1 MNSLEQELRRLMLV
15 NEPNIASIVQSFVP
29 SIYIDLQVKTR
40 SDVRRYTFRFEH
52 FMNRFYPIIPTS
64 ILQSYLQGIPF
75 QYKAKI
81 YYKTTQQ
88 QVVLFTTNDLESL
101 DSIQQSIDQ
110 SIPNQRIIL

>member
-1 MNSLEQELRRLMLV
+1 MNSLEQELRRLNLV
-15 NEPNIASIVQSFVP
+15 NEPNIASIVQSFAP

-40 SDVRRYTFRFEH
+40 SDVRQYTFGFEH
-52 FMNRFYPIIPTS
+52 FMIRFYPIIPTS

-88 QVVLFTTNDLESL
+88 KVILFTTNDLESL
-101 DSIQQSIDQ
+101 DSIQQSIER
-110 SIPNQRIIL
+110 SIANQGIIL